1 MTRRYLSGCLAG
13 IVFLPLSLNVWAQSF
28 NATLTGS
35 VTDPSGLP
43 VPAVELTL
51 TPVGTGVPVRVTS
64 GSDGLFSFPN
74 LQSGEYER
82 VGKGGKQI
90 WIQASYNPIRDLNGN
105 LRGNWRVDPTA
116 RVQQRGNRE

>member
-1 MTRRYLSGCLAG
+1 NA
-13 IVFLPLSLNVWAQSF
+13 WAERF

-51 TPVGTGVPVRVTS
+51 TPMGTGVPVRVTS

-74 LQSGEYER
+74 LESGEYELR
-82 VGKGGKQI
+82 
-90 WIQASYNPIRDLNGN
+90 ASITVFKECVQ
-105 LRGNWRVDPTA
+105 RGIHVLSNQDA
-116 RVQQRGNRE
+116 RVEVKLELGPETQTIQVNESVSA

>member
-13 IVFLPLSLNVWAQSF
+13 IVLLLLSLNVWAQSF

-74 LQSGEYER
+74 LQSGEYELR
-82 VGKGGKQI
+82 ASITGFKEFFQPGCPGSS
-90 WIQASYNPIRDLNGN
+90 QAGIGR
-105 LRGNWRVDPTA
+105 
-116 RVQQRGNRE
+116 